1 MLPMDF
7 KSLLTEALD
16 LIKLHLLEHGPQ
28 LSTCHFQAMQLCYQ
42 TKGGVN
48 SKLHNYLYTTTTQR
62 EASIQKYTIIYNS
75 AFAHSNVKNPKTDI
89 LKEGEQPHLTP
100 LKVTTEHD
108 SRYLSSSQNNIKT
121 LLRNFIKHV
130 ALLVYMHFCI
140 KLVEETIT
148 TLQLNALNQAIQST
162 QQQKNSKSLGIL

>member
-1 MLPMDF
+1 MRAISRQWSISCFFEGCWCSMLPMDF

-28 LSTCHFQAMQLCYQ
+28 LSTCHFQAMQFCYQ

-108 SRYLSSSQNNIKT
+108 SRYFSSS
-121 LLRNFIKHV
+121 
-130 ALLVYMHFCI
+130 
-140 KLVEETIT
+140 
-148 TLQLNALNQAIQST
+148 
-162 QQQKNSKSLGIL
+162 